1 VLRALF
7 RVHGLFARFILPL
20 SLCLPLSVSLT
31 RSLPTLFHAGM
42 SRIYVGNLPTDIRER
57 DVEDLFFKY
66 GRIVEI
72 DLKVPQRPPAFAF
85 VTFEHRQDAESA
97 ARGRDGVE
105 YEGMRLRVELSRAED
120 TRRDARP
127 AGGGGGRS
135 LSVERRG
142 AYRGNND
149 YGGGHHNRGISDR
162 IPDRGATGYGGYAR
176 AGAGNGFPDR
186 YYGNGGFGDRRSMP
200 DRPRFPPRGGGGP
213 MGGGR
218 GGGGG
223 KRTEYRVLI
232 SGPHSP
238 PSPHPSF
245 RSSFPSFRV
254 LIPSPHLTLSLFL
267 SVPSSLAMIKAR
279 GEERARGV

>member
-1 VLRALF
+1 MLRALF

-105 YEGMRLRVELSRAED
+105 YEGMRLRCVCGDRGI
-120 TRRDARP
+120 RRL
-127 AGGGGGRS
+127 RS
-135 LSVERRG
+135 LERRNSM
-142 AYRGNND
+142 AS
-149 YGGGHHNRGISDR
+149 ISR
-162 IPDRGATGYGGYAR
+162 EEAR
-176 AGAGNGFPDR
+176 
-186 YYGNGGFGDRRSMP
+186 
-200 DRPRFPPRGGGGP
+200 
-213 MGGGR
+213 
-218 GGGGG
+218 
-223 KRTEYRVLI
+223 L
-232 SGPHSP
+232 
-238 PSPHPSF
+238 
-245 RSSFPSFRV
+245 
-254 LIPSPHLTLSLFL
+254 
-267 SVPSSLAMIKAR
+267 
-279 GEERARGV
+279 